1 MEAQLTE
8 VTEVRQRDR
17 EATRR
22 RLLEAARGLFGEYG
36 YEQVTVRMIA
46 SAADANIALVGRY
59 FGSKAGLFGEV
70 LAGEPTVRAV
80 VEGDR
85 AGLPRRLAAY
95 AAARMSHGPESPVLR
110 SLEGAA
116 GDPEVQQ
123 LVRDRL
129 STVVIEPMAAMIGG
143 PDAHARAR
151 MAASVFLGV
160 GSMRRLVGPRT
171 ATPADVERLTAVF
184 ELCLGLDSD

>member
-8 VTEVRQRDR
+8 VRPRDR
-17 EATRR
+17 AATRQ
-22 RLLEAARGLFGEYG
+22 RLLEAARVLFGEYG

-46 SAADANIALVGRY
+46 SAAGANIALVGRY

-70 LAGEPTVRAV
+70 LSSETTVRSV

-85 AGLPRRLAAY
+85 AGLPGRLAAY
-95 AAARMSHGPESPVLR
+95 AAERMSQAPETPILR
-110 SLEGAA
+110 SLERAA
-116 GDPEVQQ
+116 GDPEIKQ

-129 STVVIEPMAAMIGG
+129 LTAVIDPIAAMLDG

-151 MAASVFLGV
+151 MATAIFLGI
-160 GSMRRLVGPRT
+160 GSTRRLVGPEP
-171 ATPADVERLTAVF
+171 ATPADLERLTAVF
-184 ELCLGLDSD
+184 ELCLGLESA